1 MLEVKSVKK
10 SYGDDVVL
18 KDVSLSVESGEIVG
32 FVGENGAG
40 KTTLIRAILG
50 LHNIDSGEIIFNGV
64 KNFQHN
70 QMMMKQI
77 GYLLDTELFEY
88 LSAYQSL
95 ELMGIYEGERY
106 SKQQIEDML
115 ARVLLNADNKPI
127 KSYSYGMKQRLRLAM
142 AMIRPRKLLILDEPL
157 LGLDIKTIQEF
168 KHYLREIANSGV
180 AILLSSHQLSEI
192 EDIIDRYMILDSGVI
207 QKEVLGKQTAYK
219 VSLGLDAADVQKF
232 LSELELSDSDNIRVE
247 GKNIYVISQ
256 GVLNVVLKA
265 AYNQELNVKFQQ
277 INIVN
282 QLFLDKG
289 E

>member
-115 ARVLLNADNKPI
+115 ARVLLNVDNKPI

-232 LSELELSDSDNIRVE
+232 LSELELSDSDNIRIE

-256 GVLNVVLKA
+256 DVLNVVLKA

>member
-18 KDVSLSVESGEIVG
+18 QDVSLSVESGEIVG

-106 SKQQIEDML
+106 SKQQIEGML
-115 ARVLLNADNKPI
+115 ARVLLNVDNKPI

-256 GVLNVVLKA
+256 DVLNVVLKA

>member
-115 ARVLLNADNKPI
+115 TRVLLNVDNKPI

-256 GVLNVVLKA
+256 DVLNVVLKA

>member
-1 MLEVKSVKK
+1 M
-10 SYGDDVVL
+10 
-18 KDVSLSVESGEIVG
+18 
-32 FVGENGAG
+32 
-40 KTTLIRAILG
+40 G
-50 LHNIDSGEIIFNGV
+50 LHNIDSGKIIFNGV

-256 GVLNVVLKA
+256 DVLNVVLKA

>member
-115 ARVLLNADNKPI
+115 ARVLLNVDNKPI

-232 LSELELSDSDNIRVE
+232 LSELEISDSDNIRVE

-256 GVLNVVLKA
+256 DVLNVVLKA